1 MIKYRICSKCGAFT
15 YNQSC
20 DACGAD
26 LQYYDEDENIENAMY
41 AVRYGYQYRKQA
53 ILNVGHRDIKL
64 HFCLPPVNE
73 ILVWIGKAVLSGI
86 AYDVLKMGVKR
97 LWSKI
102 KAKEIQVDYDKETEV
117 ILNND
122 DSLFEFYEYVEEY
135 KNGFVHLTD
144 DEFKYIYEEM
154 IADFSSEEMCKLY
167 TGDFIRLSKEGRI
180 EIIKEANKRAR
191 ERISKTVKR
200 KSE

>member
-1 MIKYRICSKCGAFT
+1 MIKYRICQKCGAIT

-20 DACGAD
+20 DVCGAD
-26 LQYYDEDENIENAMY
+26 LQYYGEDKNIENAMY

-53 ILNVGHRDIKL
+53 ILKLGHRDIKL